1 MAKLIN
7 RSLKYGTLICTY
19 AFIASVLIQI
29 YARFFMESAPSWTE
43 EASRLFF
50 VYAIAFAS
58 GLAYRDGYYVALDFF
73 FDRLPSKIQKGLDM
87 AIPVLIFVLF
97 GLITF
102 FALQF
107 VSLGQKEHSPS
118 LKFSMSFAFFS
129 MVVMALSIS
138 YYSLRLIV
146 KKLVKRNDH

>member
-73 FDRLPSKIQKGLDM
+73 FS
-87 AIPVLIFVLF
+87 LF
-97 GLITF
+97 FLQV
-102 FALQF
+102 LQF
-107 VSLGQKEHSPS
+107 
-118 LKFSMSFAFFS
+118 
-129 MVVMALSIS
+129 
-138 YYSLRLIV
+138 LR
-146 KKLVKRNDH
+146 